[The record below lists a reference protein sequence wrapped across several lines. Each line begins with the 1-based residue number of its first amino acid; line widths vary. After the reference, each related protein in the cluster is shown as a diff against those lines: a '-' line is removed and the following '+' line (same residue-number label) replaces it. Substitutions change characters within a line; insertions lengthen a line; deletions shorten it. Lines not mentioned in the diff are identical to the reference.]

1 MLENFIPKPWKI
13 LPKIIGA
20 KLHCELKNI
29 DINLDKIKDE
39 YLKILKKE
47 NFQKHSSGAFD
58 GGWGAI
64 GLITY
69 GGDPYTDM
77 QSKKKNCYPKIIERM

>member
-39 YLKILKKE
+39 YLKILKRKIFKSTLVE
-47 NFQKHSSGAFD
+47 HSMVVGV
-58 GGWGAI
+58 
-64 GLITY
+64 
-69 GGDPYTDM
+69 
-77 QSKKKNCYPKIIERM
+77 R